1 MKNIWDIFK
10 IPEQKKASPF
20 WGGIKDVLSRA
31 MFYISIINFILIMVT
46 AYHTSIK
53 DIIPIPFWTFFIVLS
68 TLLFVVMIFEYVI
81 MLPSSVVFSNRQSY
95 KHENPMRDDMN
106 RILEK
111 LDIMERRLDKLDNM
125 EHMLISSGDDL
136 KLLGKRLEPLE
147 KRLTLQEN
155 DTSKTQIYE

>member
-1 MKNIWDIFK
+1 MGNIWDIFK

-20 WGGIKDVLSRA
+20 WGGIKDILSRA

-53 DIIPIPFWTFFIVLS
+53 DIIPVPFWTFFLVLS
-68 TLLFVVMIFEYVI
+68 VLLFAVMIFEYVV

-106 RILEK
+106 RILDKLANMEK
-111 LDIMERRLDKLDNM
+111 RLDKLDNM
-125 EHMLISSGDDL
+125 EQILISSGDDL
-136 KLLGKRLEPLE
+136 KLLEKRLEPLE
-147 KRLTLQEN
+147 KRLVSQEN
-155 DTSKTQIYE
+155 DTS